1 MSKILTPKD
10 STEVKEKMFYIFI
23 IFSKNKDTD
32 TAFQFNSKKT
42 NQIYSVKEKITQG
55 FRHLV
60 ILKHIYTPKDPSEF
74 V

>member
-42 NQIYSVKEKITQG
+42 NHLIKIIIIININYCIKLINLYIIKIYI
-55 FRHLV
+55 
-60 ILKHIYTPKDPSEF
+60 I
-74 V
+74 